1 MSFLVRTIVTTAKAA
16 ERDEVSASL
25 KKVRGAP
32 ASLSLVIRPAFIERV
47 GWVDGTVLEVAF
59 GKDEHHG
66 LLRLRENTAG
76 GARLKAMEAGRGKKG
91 RYFRIGIGRCPEFVD
106 RSESAKACL
115 VEILDGD
122 DAGWIE
128 IVLPRW
134 ADETSP
140 NKAGQADRRPS
151 IATAPVAGGRPSAV
165 RDIAPR
171 LMGDPPPN
179 RSALAQRASEPTRGQ
194 ARRQAEARETQSNV
208 VAEAAEWNRKA
219 ADDNVLADLMGAFA
233 LTSSE
238 ARLVR
243 TLADGKL
250 KSREALHLATYGD
263 DPQGGPEIKIIDVFI
278 VKIRKKLQVRGVQIS
293 TVRGEGYRIEAPA
306 LARLRQ
312 VLDAQPSRDDDE
324 AELAAMAREAS
335 S

>member
-1 MSFLVRTIVTTAKAA
+1 MSFLVRTIVTTARAA

-25 KKVRGAP
+25 KKIRGAP
-32 ASLSLVIRPAFIERV
+32 ASLSLVIRPAFIERI
-47 GWVDGTVLEVAF
+47 GWADGTALEVAF

-66 LLRLRENTAG
+66 LLRLRASVEG
-76 GARLKAMEAGRGKKG
+76 SARLKAMEAGRGKKG
-91 RYFRIGIGRCPEFVD
+91 RYFRVAIGRCPEFVD
-106 RSESAKACL
+106 RSESGKACQ

-122 DAGWIE
+122 DAGWVE

-140 NKAGQADRRPS
+140 NRRGQAERRPS
-151 IATAPVAGGRPSAV
+151 IAAAPLVAVRAPV
-165 RDIAPR
+165 RDLAPR
-171 LMGDPPPN
+171 MMGDPPRD
-179 RSALAQRASEPTRGQ
+179 RSALAQRSIEPTRSE
-194 ARRQAEARETQSNV
+194 ARRQAEARETESNV

-243 TLADGKL
+243 ALMDGRL
-250 KSREALHLATYGD
+250 KSREALHLATSGD
-263 DPQGGPEIKIIDVFI
+263 DPSGGPEIKIIDVFI
-278 VKIRKKLQVRGVQIS
+278 SRIRKKMQMRGVQIS

-312 VLDAQPSRDDDE
+312 VLDAQPSREDDE
-324 AELAAMAREAS
+324 AELAALQGGNEQ
-335 S
+335 